1 MAQFRLPVG
10 SRIGEGR
17 YFNYDGDRTNIR
29 RVQIYRWNQENE
41 SKPQIDTF
49 EIDGEMAGPM
59 VLDVLIKIKDSI
71 DATLTFRRSCRE
83 GICGSCAMNIDGVNT
98 LACTTPIADLPD
110 TIKIY
115 PLPHLPVIK
124 DLVPDLGQFY
134 KQYAMVEP
142 WLKKG
147 EEAPGQERLQS
158 PAARAAL
165 DGSDE
170 CILCACCSTS
180 CPSYWWNSDTYLGP
194 AALLQSYRWL
204 ADNRDGARME
214 RLEQLDDAFA
224 LYRCH
229 TIMNC
234 TSACPKGLNP
244 ARAISKIKKMLISRK
259 KDN

>member
-17 YFNYDGDRTNIR
+17 YFKYNGAAANMR
-29 RVQIYRWNQENE
+29 RVQVYRWNQESGKE
-41 SKPQIDTF
+41 PQIDTF
-49 EIDGEMAGPM
+49 EIGGEIAGPM

-71 DATLTFRRSCRE
+71 DSTLTFRRSCRE

-98 LACTTPIADLPD
+98 LACTTPVADLPE

-134 KQYAMVEP
+134 KQHAMVEP
-142 WLKKG
+142 WLKQSG
-147 EEAPGQERLQS
+147 EAPDEERLQS

-180 CPSYWWNSDTYLGP
+180 CPSYWWNSDVYLGP

-204 ADNRDGARME
+204 ADNRDGARLE

-224 LYRCH
+224 LFRCH

-244 ARAISKIKKMLISRK
+244 ARAISKIKKMLVSREK
-259 KDN
+259 GN